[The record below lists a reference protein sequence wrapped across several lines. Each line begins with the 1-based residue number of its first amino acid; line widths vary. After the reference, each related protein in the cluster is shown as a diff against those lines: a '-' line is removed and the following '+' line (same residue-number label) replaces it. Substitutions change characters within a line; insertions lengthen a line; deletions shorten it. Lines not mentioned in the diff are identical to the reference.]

1 MAGGRGGVPPGAGR
15 APARPRRR
23 EPVHAHHAPR
33 AGLDDRQPG
42 PVDRGGGRVPR
53 GSTLVTRHELA
64 RTLAGQARWQEAEDQ
79 LGEVLRTQGLILGDD
94 HPDTLSTLFELANAL
109 VGQDRLEE
117 AGSLFRETLAARRR
131 VLGEEHPD
139 TTAARRVLD
148 ALDADPPSG

>member
-1 MAGGRGGVPPGAGR
+1 M
-15 APARPRRR
+15 
-23 EPVHAHHAPR
+23 
-33 AGLDDRQPG
+33 
-42 PVDRGGGRVPR
+42 
-53 GSTLVTRHELA
+53 TRHELA